1 MARIKIEDLQMKE
14 DISEQELKGI
24 FGGFNPQPEPPRRDL
39 RDFGFRRGRRGIGQP
54 AALPG
59 GVRVATGDVNRVA
72 NTAVFSV
79 QGQNDR
85 PSF

>member
-1 MARIKIEDLQMKE
+1 MARIKIEDLPVKE
-14 DISEQELKGI
+14 EMSEQELKGI

-54 AALPG
+54 TALPG
-59 GVRVATGDVNRVA
+59 SVRVATGVNRVA
-72 NTAVFSV
+72 NTAFFSV